1 MFPSTPSPMDQIV
14 QAKLTFPKTRP
25 TTQTWSKHIG
35 RLWISTPTSQ
45 SRRYTRTRTRCG
57 ATTGALAC
65 MSTVRRQL
73 QRLVLDVE
81 DLPAQRGTTIAKT
94 FGSLH
99 GGLQQSAQ
107 SRPHWQQVQAQQ
119 QCAKV
124 LHGFFIQQFNLLAFS
139 ELEPGLSWT
148 LRKDLQLVKQHA
160 CHWLY
165 EAGGSH
171 QWLQ

>member
-94 FGSLH
+94 FGSTSWRLATECTVATPLTASTGTTTMCKGIARFLH
-99 GGLQQSAQ
+99 PAIQST
-107 SRPHWQQVQAQQ
+107 
-119 QCAKV
+119 
-124 LHGFFIQQFNLLAFS
+124 GFFGIGT
-139 ELEPGLSWT
+139 GLVLNSPKRST
-148 LRKDLQLVKQHA
+148 ACQTTRLPLVI
-160 CHWLY
+160 
-165 EAGGSH
+165 
-171 QWLQ
+171 